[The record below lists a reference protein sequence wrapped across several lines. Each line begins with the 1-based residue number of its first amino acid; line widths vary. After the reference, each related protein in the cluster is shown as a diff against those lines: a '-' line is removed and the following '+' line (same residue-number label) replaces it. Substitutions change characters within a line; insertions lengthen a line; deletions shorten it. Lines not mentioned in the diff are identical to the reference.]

1 MKNSARFQCDV
12 PYPRLLLPQ
21 QLALAEPRAEW
32 TCFWG
37 RLDLPLRRAAA
48 LKVTGWLEE
57 TTLALKRVLDF
68 EVSDPPYW

>member
-21 QLALAEPRAEW
+21 QLALAEPRAKW

-37 RLDLPLRRAAA
+37 L
-48 LKVTGWLEE
+48 LEE
-57 TTLALKRVLDF
+57 ITLALECLILKYPILRIG
-68 EVSDPPYW
+68 DPCFRNRSRL